1 MASRSAKQARGR
13 KTNRHAV
20 EQRNGIA
27 AFLSRHRRVVGA
39 VTGFAVAFSYVAANA
54 IWYQPHVHGGAFFAT
69 RPYAD
74 PQAFS
79 ASADASE
86 NETVIRIDRDTASAD
101 NDAQVPQVV
110 PVPMPSPAQSAA
122 SEAGQLAAKGD
133 PVVQDVQKVLSGL
146 NLYNGD
152 VDGLTGP
159 QTRKAI
165 ENYRKM
171 VGLPLSGEID
181 DQLLTQLGISGRVAS
196 IAPLPQTPPATDMMQ
211 TASTPAKSDPLVQR
225 VQLGLRAFGN
235 EDIEVDGVIGS
246 RTTAAIREFQS
257 LFGLPETG
265 KPDDALYAKMRE
277 IGLAE

>member
-1 MASRSAKQARGR
+1 MASRSAKQAKGR
-13 KTNRHAV
+13 KTNKRAV

-74 PQAFS
+74 PQAFTAS
-79 ASADASE
+79 TDASA
-86 NETVIRIDRDTASAD
+86 NETVIRIDRDSALANSD
-101 NDAQVPQVV
+101 DLTQPVPL
-110 PVPMPSPAQSAA
+110 PMPSPAQITPNT
-122 SEAGQLAAKGD
+122 AGQLAPKGD
-133 PVVQDVQKVLSGL
+133 PVLQNVQKVLSGL
-146 NLYNGD
+146 NLYSGEI
-152 VDGLTGP
+152 DGLNGP
-159 QTRKAI
+159 QTRKAV

-171 VGLPLSGEID
+171 VGLPVSGEVD

-196 IAPLPQTPPATDMMQ
+196 IAPATQTPPATDMMQ
-211 TASTPAKSDPLVQR
+211 TASTSVSGDPKVQR

-277 IGLAE
+277 IGLAD